1 MEIAAV
7 ISSIVKLS
15 NKVVCLNLRVSN
27 NTEYRKVFRQT
38 E

>member
-7 ISSIVKLS
+7 IWINVKLS
-15 NKVVCLNLRVSN
+15 NAVVCLNLRVS
-27 NTEYRKVFRQT
+27 EYRIVFRQT